1 MDASGN
7 IVVYIDEVNLHH
19 KIKLRDDP
27 RIDSVIFFEEEMV
40 MVAHVRPENTDKN
53 KHKLNAGERLD
64 EFRKITKLSQLT
76 EKNLQFAPEELLI
89 FRIFDKVKVRVDTTI
104 DFPLDIQCTIVF
116 GKEDLEDF
124 AQLALKQEAVS
135 RI

>member
-40 MVAHVRPENTDKN
+40 MVAHVKPDYTDKT
-53 KHKLNAGERLD
+53 KPKVNAGERLD
-64 EFRKITKLSQLT
+64 EFRKITKLAQFT
-76 EKNLQFAPEELLI
+76 DKNSQFAPEELLI
-89 FRIFDKVKVRVDTTI
+89 FRIFDKVKVRVDTTT
-104 DFPLDIQCTIVF
+104 DFPLDIQCTVAF
-116 GKEDLEDF
+116 GKEDLEEF
-124 AQLALKQEAVS
+124 ARLAKEQEAAS